1 MKNFLTKFFAR
12 QQPEQSQKESSNLG
26 NKLLLNS
33 LPYFIILFIISVLF
47 VFTYKPGTY
56 LTGWDNLHTEFNY
69 GLNIKR
75 AIFSVWQEYQGLGLL
90 AGMAHASDLP
100 REILLY
106 IISPLAPPHI
116 IRYLYHFLMLFLGTA
131 GVYIVLS
138 KMLLKNHTEHIRFAA
153 SLLGALVYLFHL
165 GTIQYFYVPFEP
177 YSTFWGFFPIL
188 WFSLLH
194 TLKNPSKKNLLTLAL
209 LHLLA
214 TPLAYVQTI
223 FAVYLIVFITTIIVF
238 LFKKGEISFIQ
249 KIKTSIL
256 ISSIVFAVNS
266 FWILPNGYFFAT
278 SVSTTQNAMQNRMAT
293 EKFFQMNK
301 SRGTILD
308 YAMLKEFYYD
318 FTDLNDKTGQFDYL
332 MKTWRNHFSNPLPNI
347 IGAAIF
353 LVGLFGIFQKN
364 KYRGYILSIWVI
376 TLAVFLS
383 DTPGISLVSTTLR
396 ELPILNQI
404 FRNPFTKFIVPT
416 VFIFAIGFALGIAAI
431 LELFKKRAVTIGTFA
446 FVILTIII
454 YAFPIFRSE
463 YISPQMK
470 ISIPNEYFATFD
482 YFKKQNP
489 NARIMNLPQGSY
501 WGWYY
506 YDWGFHGSGFLWY
519 GIEQPILDR
528 AFDVWSDESEA
539 YYWELSYAIKT
550 QNKNLFNK
558 ILEEYNVGFILFDDS
573 LTFTDDKNVARP
585 HLNQRNLIEN
595 NPFISKD
602 KQFGNVSIY
611 KVNTSTANNSIH
623 SFSNLPKI
631 KKNGT
636 FANQDLAYTENGQYI
651 TSDKPDIYYPFT
663 SLFSGRFQEEMP
675 LNVEK
680 KESSYIIS
688 APISH
693 GSFSLALPSFV
704 ENEMLIPVEITARIE
719 NQTLNVQF
727 KTLLPTIKI
736 GNQVFS
742 QSIDLAREEFP
753 VEPDHEDGYILS
765 VNNRDYFSIPNDAK
779 NGDVTIG
786 KTFISHFDL
795 ANTIRIYS
803 AKPELGFELPA
814 SQFKESHRCDEEDE
828 PNSSIS
834 STSTQNEMKI
844 MAQNAAACSS
854 YNEGFEVSTAGL
866 IGVSFRYKSDTD
878 EYPQYC
884 LFSKNLQSCLNKK
897 DEINIG
903 FTKEYKQLHEY
914 FESTN
919 QIDTLN
925 FQLILDATFDEDRNL
940 KKSISYSTVLL
951 SYYPYVGGTSVSLGQ
966 SPSAPFTFT
975 LAQDS
980 LVSVE
985 IPIFTSSYSTD
996 SFIQNNI
1003 YKKTPLNYDALFKG
1017 KYSLSEN
1024 DEREKTVSLDSSNA
1038 SSYLLLKNQTAVP
1051 NTGYLMS
1058 VVSKNKTGFPL
1069 TANIFTL
1076 QDLRT
1081 HTYTYVKDGGKLE
1094 SNYFFIPPIYEFD
1107 KGLSILLGSH
1117 SYNRHK
1123 TTNEIQ
1129 AVTMNPI
1136 PYNYISQLKITSSKN
1151 INPTTMMKN
1160 EAKKKLL
1167 YLYEVK
1173 NVTGDTIVL
1182 SQSFDNGWKAYSFNN
1197 SSLLHLAFPFFGGEK
1212 ITDHVKI
1219 NNWANGWNLQDSTRN
1234 NKVIVV
1240 VYAPQYLQ
1248 YLGFFILIITFG
1260 VFIIPLFGSKYQK
1273 YSKLIN
1279 QKNIVL
1285 KNRLRSKMNLR

>member
-1 MKNFLTKFFAR
+1 MKNFLTKFFTG
-12 QQPEQSQKESSNLG
+12 QKSEQTQKESSNLG
-26 NKLLLNS
+26 NKLLLSS

-56 LTGWDNLHTEFNY
+56 LSGWDNLHAEFNY
-69 GLNIKR
+69 SLNIKR

-106 IISPLAPPHI
+106 VISPLAPPQI

-138 KMLLKNHTEHIRFAA
+138 KMLLKNRAEHVRYAA

-177 YSTFWGFFPIL
+177 YSTFWGFFPML

-194 TLKNPSKKNLLTLAL
+194 TLKNPSKKNLLILAL

-223 FAVYLIVFITTIIVF
+223 FAVYLIIFITTIIVF
-238 LFKKGEISFIQ
+238 LCKKGNISFFQ
-249 KIKTSIL
+249 KVKTSIL
-256 ISSIVFAVNS
+256 ISAIVFAVNS

-318 FTDLNDKTGQFDYL
+318 FTDLNDRTGQFDYL
-332 MKTWRNHFSNPLPNI
+332 MKTWRNHFSNPIPNI
-347 IGAAIF
+347 IGIFIF

-364 KYRGYILSIWVI
+364 KYRGYIISIWAI

-383 DTPGISLVSTTLR
+383 DTPGISLISTTLR

-431 LELFKKRAVTIGTFA
+431 LDFFKKRTITIGISA
-446 FVILTIII
+446 FVILAIII
-454 YAFPIFRSE
+454 YAFPIFRGE
-463 YISPQMK
+463 FISPQMK
-470 ISIPNEYFATFD
+470 TSIPNDYFATFD

-528 AFDVWSDESEA
+528 AFDVWSKESET

-585 HLNQRNLIEN
+585 HLNQRNLIED

-602 KQFGNVSIY
+602 QQFGSVSIY
-611 KVNTSTANNSIH
+611 KVQTSKPNSSIH
-623 SFSNLPKI
+623 SFSDLPKI

-636 FANQDLAYTENGQYI
+636 FSNQDLAYTENGPYI
-651 TSDKPDIYYPFT
+651 TSEDPDLYYPFT
-663 SLFSGRFQEEMP
+663 SLFSGRFREEVP
-675 LNVEK
+675 LNIEK
-680 KESSYIIS
+680 KESSLIIS
-688 APISH
+688 APISK
-693 GSFSLALPSFV
+693 GSYSLNLPSFV

-719 NQTLNVQF
+719 NQILSIQF

-736 GNQVFS
+736 GDQVFS
-742 QSIDLAREEFP
+742 QSIDLAREEFQI
-753 VEPDHEDGYILS
+753 EPDHEGGYILS

-779 NGDVTIG
+779 TGDVKIG

-803 AKPELGFELPA
+803 ANPELGFELPA
-814 SQFKESHRCDEEDE
+814 SQFKESHRCDEGNEA
-828 PNSSIS
+828 NSSIS
-834 STSTQNEMKI
+834 SISSQNEVKI

-854 YNEGFEVSTAGL
+854 YNEGFEVSAAGL
-866 IGVSFRYKSDTD
+866 IGVSFKYKSNTD

-897 DEINIG
+897 DEINSG
-903 FTKEYKQLHEY
+903 FTKEYKQLNEY

-919 QIDTLN
+919 QADTLN
-925 FQLILDATFDEDRNL
+925 FQLILDATFDEDHNL

-951 SYYPYVGGTSVSLGQ
+951 SYYPYIGGTSVSLGQ
-966 SPSAPFTFT
+966 SPNAPFTFN
-975 LAQDS
+975 LKKDS

-985 IPIFTSSYSTD
+985 IPVFTSSYSTD

-1024 DEREKTVSLDSSNA
+1024 NNKGKTINLESSNA

-1081 HTYTYVKDGGKLE
+1081 HAYTYVTDSEKLE
-1094 SNYFFIPPIYEFD
+1094 SNYFFIPPIYQFD
-1107 KGLSILLGSH
+1107 KGLSVLLGSH

-1136 PYNYISQLKITSSKN
+1136 PYNYISQLKIASSKT
-1151 INPTTMMKN
+1151 IKSAIAREN
-1160 EAKKKLL
+1160 ESNKKLL

-1173 NVTGDTIVL
+1173 NITGNTL
-1182 SQSFDNGWKAYSFNN
+1182 TLYQSFDKGWKAYSFDR
-1197 SSLLHLAFPFFGGEK
+1197 SSLIHLIFPFFGGERLAN
-1212 ITDHVKI
+1212 HVKI
-1219 NNWANGWNLQDSTRN
+1219 NNWANGWNLPDNTKPNR
-1234 NKVIVV
+1234 VVVV
-1240 VYAPQYLQ
+1240 VYAPQYLE
-1248 YLGFFILIITFG
+1248 YLGFFLLIVTLGIFLLPLITR
-1260 VFIIPLFGSKYQK
+1260 KYQL
-1273 YSKLIN
+1273 YSRRISE
-1279 QKNIVL
+1279 KNLVL
-1285 KNRLRSKMNLR
+1285 KTKLLNKINL